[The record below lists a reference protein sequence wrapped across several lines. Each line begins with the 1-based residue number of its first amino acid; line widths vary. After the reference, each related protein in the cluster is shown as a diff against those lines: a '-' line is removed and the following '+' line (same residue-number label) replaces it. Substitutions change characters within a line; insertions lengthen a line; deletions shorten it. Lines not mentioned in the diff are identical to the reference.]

1 MITIKVTDDGCFVE
15 TYTID
20 VDAATGQVTLARGTG
35 GVIDFGDDR
44 DAAKSHLLNHLQADL
59 NKGIGF
65 NVPVREHVTKVTE
78 GHLATGNGR
87 VAYWGTCSCGWKGT
101 PWESRETAQ
110 ASANGHFVFPE
121 MVVQS

>member
-15 TYTID
+15 TYTIE
-20 VDAATGQVTLARGTG
+20 VDAATGQVTTARATG
-35 GVIDFGDDR
+35 GVNDFKDDR
-44 DAAKSHLLNHLQADL
+44 DAAKRHLLSQLQSDL

-87 VAYWGTCSCGWKGT
+87 VAYRGTCSCGWQGT
-101 PWESRETAQ
+101 HWESRELAQ
-110 ASANGHFVFPE
+110 ASATGHYVFPE
-121 MVVQS
+121 MVVTK